1 MNPLQEQIMRCMSPV
16 ESVDGKLVSTFCFS
30 SDFIGFQGHFP
41 GSPVLPGV
49 CLIQAVLVILQTSGD
64 RKITLR
70 QVVQAKFFSAVM
82 CGEKCRFECVEQDKG
97 DGEYLV
103 RTFVSRE
110 DEKVAKI
117 DILVNARNEVT
128 TQL

>member
-16 ESVDGKLVSTFCFS
+16 ESVDGKLVSTFCFPP
-30 SDFIGFQGHFP
+30 DFIGFQGHFP
-41 GSPVLPGV
+41 DNPVLPGV
-49 CLIQAVLVILQTSGD
+49 CIIQAVLVILQAHGD

-70 QVVQAKFFSAVM
+70 QVVQAKFFSVVT
-82 CGEKCRFECVEQDKG
+82 CEKKCRFECVEQDKG
-97 DGEYLV
+97 AGEYLV

-117 DILVNARNEVT
+117 DLLVSYSY
-128 TQL
+128 